1 MRVPAE
7 GFILALLRNAPFDPQ
22 RLVLER
28 LLREAYPDAL
38 RDGAFAPLRGRWLR
52 IELAGDDARH
62 TAPGWNVTLGSRGLI
77 VVAGPVAWDVRIA
90 ASIDDFVLLANQQAD
105 PDMLFFQRRLVIEG
119 DTALGLAVKNLI
131 FGNELA
137 GAPAQVARLLWRVRT
152 AVNRPAL
159 RTQAGAMPA
168 LPNQ

>member
-7 GFILALLRNAPFDPQ
+7 GFILALLRHAPFDPQ

-52 IELAGDDARH
+52 IELAGDDGRAG
-62 TAPGWNVTLGSRGLI
+62 PGWNVTLGSRGLI

-137 GAPAQVARLLWRVRT
+137 GAPAGIARLLWRVRT

-159 RTQAGAMPA
+159 RAQAGAMPA